1 MKRVKKALLA
11 WIRSAYGNVFQKIAT
26 IEDVI
31 KVKEIQLK
39 IQPSA
44 SNKAEFSN
52 VEAELKKYLQVEKDV
67 CSLKARMKWF

>member
-1 MKRVKKALLA
+1 MKRVKKALLS
-11 WIRSAYGNVFQKIAT
+11 WSRSAYGNVFQQIST

-44 SNKAEFSN
+44 SNKAE
-52 VEAELKKYLQVEKDV
+52 LKKYLQVEEDL
-67 CSLKARMKWF
+67 CSLKTRMKWF

>member
-1 MKRVKKALLA
+1 M
-11 WIRSAYGNVFQKIAT
+11 
-26 IEDVI
+26 I

-52 VEAELKKYLQVEKDV
+52 VEAELKKYLQVEEDL
-67 CSLKARMKWF
+67 CSLKTRMKWF